1 MAGQHVKEFRDF
13 LAKHS
18 NTFVVREDD
27 IIYLTKYQ
35 GCTTTRISDSP
46 IDSTPKLDPQV
57 TNELLSTIRTFLQ
70 DKDAVNG
77 QGEMSVQEL
86 FEGLVAQEGLDQL
99 LIKRQQDLITFLK
112 MHSHLFKVTG
122 GQVSLIPIPKE
133 VCPAMTTVS
142 NKSSPTVKV
151 AEGSPQHSQQS
162 LKQRV
167 NNVVLKVLADNSD
180 KDKAS
185 TTVQVVND
193 EAHRLSIYQRS
204 RLIISHRESAQVL
217 AEVIRRGEAVA
228 LDCEGINLS
237 TPAKGQ
243 VTIVQLG
250 LMSGQ
255 ALILDVLTDPQIWE
269 EGQLKAVLQC
279 NHVVKVLHDCRNI
292 SSVLKVQHQV
302 NICSVFDAQVRTTY
316 SSISPLKS
324 HCSKSSFFVQ
334 KFNFDFPRKTADFFG
349 RKTCENV
356 VVLDFLS
363 G

>member
-99 LIKRQQDLITFLK
+99 LIKRQEDLITFLK

-142 NKSSPTVKV
+142 SKSSPTVKV

-217 AEVIRRGEAVA
+217 AEVIRRGEAVS
-228 LDCEGINLS
+228 LDCVGINLS
-237 TPAKGQ
+237 APAKGQ

-316 SSISPLKS
+316 SSISPLKVL
-324 HCSKSSFFVQ
+324 KFV
-334 KFNFDFPRKTADFFG
+334 FDFP
-349 RKTCENV
+349 
-356 VVLDFLS
+356 
-363 G
+363 